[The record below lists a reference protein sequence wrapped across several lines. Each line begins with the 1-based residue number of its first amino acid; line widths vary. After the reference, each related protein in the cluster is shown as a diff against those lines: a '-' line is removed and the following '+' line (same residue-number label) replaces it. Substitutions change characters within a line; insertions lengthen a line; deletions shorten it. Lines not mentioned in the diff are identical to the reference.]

1 MTGKHDVSSLIQN
14 QEWLEWL
21 NQLTQFDQLF
31 QTPKS
36 DAKSMQDIA
45 NDINPDI
52 EVKASRDG
60 RNWTIIMED
69 GSRAFVK
76 TDTDDKIYVDASN
89 LEAGK
94 SRGSELY
101 SIIGTY
107 AHNNGVVFKGDPDGL
122 SKMAMIRRTEQMLS
136 SALKYGTTRH
146 LEPHELQDIE
156 WSDIDEAGNMKRLIE
171 KSYRN
176 TVDGFWEAGYAA
188 IAEIDHIQFNFAT
201 GDYEWISSGQ
211 KVTDDDFYT
220 ISDRLRT
227 LQARYAI
234 DDPAGGERPSTPGRA
249 TLKRAALL
257 ASLLRAHGRRGEGA
271 RRGGGGNAVLA
282 EPARFGCLG
291 GLAGPP
297 AELVGICYSD
307 PFTDTPI
314 TPNIREMQH
323 AEGVRYC
330 DLTPFMILT
339 GTAILACWMSLM
351 NGGAW

>member
-36 DAKSMQDIA
+36 DAKLMQDIA

-60 RNWTIIMED
+60 SNWTIIMED

-107 AHNNGVVFKGDPDGL
+107 AHNNGLVFKGDPDGL

-156 WSDIDEAGNMKRLIE
+156 WSDIDDAGNIKRLIE

-176 TVDGFWEAGYAA
+176 TVDGFLEAGYAA
-188 IAEIDHIQFNFAT
+188 IAEIDHIQFNFQT

-227 LQARYAI
+227 LRARYAI
-234 DDPAGGERPSTPGRA
+234 DDPTGGERPSNPGRA

>member
-1 MTGKHDVSSLIQN
+1 MTGDRGVLNPAQDH
-14 QEWLEWL
+14 EWLEWL
-21 NQLTQFDQLF
+21 TQLTQFDQLF

-36 DAKSMQDIA
+36 EAKSMQDIA

-52 EVKASRDG
+52 EVKVARDG

-76 TDTDDKIYVDASN
+76 TDSDDKIYVDASN

-107 AHNNGVVFKGDPDGL
+107 AHNNVLVFKGDPDGL

-156 WSDIDEAGNMKRLIE
+156 WRDNDDAGNMERLIE

-176 TVDGFWEAGYAA
+176 AVDGYCEAGYAA
-188 IAEIDHIQFNFAT
+188 IAEIDDIQFNFGT

-227 LQARYAI
+227 LRARYAI

-257 ASLLRAHGRRGEGA
+257 ASLLRAHGRRSQGT
-271 RRGGGGNAVLA
+271 RRGGSGNAVLA
-282 EPARFGCLG
+282 EPAGFGRLG
-291 GLAGPP
+291 GLARPP
-297 AELVGICYSD
+297 AELIGICYSNA
-307 PFTDTPI
+307 FAGQSPI
-314 TPNIREMQH
+314 QLRCRQMQH
-323 AEGVRYC
+323 AAGLRYW

-339 GTAILACWMSLM
+339 GAAMVELWVLLM
-351 NGGAW
+351 KAGA